1 MTNTLTYV
9 AKNIKAG
16 YADKIM
22 DNLEKLLRFVKLTND
37 FKNIERDIPQSF
49 SGFNKENDSEH
60 SYQLAMISWYL
71 AITEN
76 SNLNIE
82 KILKYALVHDLPE
95 AYAGDTPLYTLNE
108 EYLNN
113 KKNRETESILKLKK
127 EFLHFV
133 DLDIWIEKY
142 EKREDDE
149 SRLVYAVDKLLPVMS
164 IFLDKGHAWK
174 THGIAIDSLISKNKE
189 RVSASAIAAKYFD
202 LMILAIQKDSKL
214 LDTNK
219 VIFEKAITHEKERCD
234 LHHVNTDHF
243 DEIPDELKL
252 KAHAVCLYD
261 GKMLLV
267 NHPEWDIWSI
277 PGGTRDDGESIEE
290 TLKREITEETNCRV
304 ADFIPIAYQK
314 IISPHG
320 EKCHYR
326 LQYLCNVV
334 PLGEFREDSAGNIDK
349 IAWIEPSSFEEYI
362 ENKEFKKMTIRR
374 ALECLK
380 KYENRKD

>member
-1 MTNTLTYV
+1 
-9 AKNIKAG
+9 
-16 YADKIM
+16 M

-37 FKNIERDIPQSF
+37 FKNIERDIPQSL

-95 AYAGDTPLYTLNE
+95 VYAGDTPLYTLNE

-113 KKNRETESILKLKK
+113 KKDRETESILKLKK
-127 EFLHFV
+127 EFSHFV

-149 SRLVYAVDKLLPVMS
+149 SKLVYAADKLLPIMS

-202 LMILAIQKDSKL
+202 LMISAIQKDSKL
-214 LDTNK
+214 LDINQ

-234 LHHVNTDHF
+234 LHHIDTDHF
-243 DEIPDELKL
+243 NEIPDELKL
-252 KAHAVCLYD
+252 KAHAVCLYK

-304 ADFIPIAYQK
+304 VDFTPIAYQK

-334 PLGEFREDSAGNIDK
+334 PLGEFQEDSAGNIDK
-349 IAWIEPSSFEEYI
+349 IVWIEPSSFEEYI

-380 KYENRKD
+380 KYENRKN